1 MPYSNQNLDD
11 LLNVLTVEELAIL
24 ADEPT
29 NNGTTINI
37 QDSTINI
44 YTNEQKKR
52 VSHPYDDTPCP
63 ECQQSYCI
71 CDMLDEEDTSS
82 LKWYA
87 YPIWIMPLMGAI
99 EIVKGVWSLGEHL
112 LYSNDDNETI
122 AIPQEIDNVSEI
134 IDTEIVE
141 DNLSETEVQHQLEL
155 YKQATEEQELSEES
169 QYYTRLFQKAIA

>member
-1 MPYSNQNLDD
+1 MPYQNPNLDD

-24 ADEPT
+24 ADEPR
-29 NNGTTINI
+29 GTTINI
-37 QDSTINI
+37 SDSTINI
-44 YTNEQKKR
+44 YTTEQKKR
-52 VSHPYDDTPCP
+52 TSHPYDNTPCP
-63 ECQQSYCI
+63 ECQQAYCV
-71 CDMLDEEDTSS
+71 CDMLDDEDIPNP
-82 LKWYA
+82 KWYA

-141 DNLSETEVQHQLEL
+141 DNLSEAEVQQQIAL
-155 YKQATEEQELSEES
+155 YKEATTEEELSEES
-169 QYYTRLFQKAIA
+169 QYYTNLFRKAIA